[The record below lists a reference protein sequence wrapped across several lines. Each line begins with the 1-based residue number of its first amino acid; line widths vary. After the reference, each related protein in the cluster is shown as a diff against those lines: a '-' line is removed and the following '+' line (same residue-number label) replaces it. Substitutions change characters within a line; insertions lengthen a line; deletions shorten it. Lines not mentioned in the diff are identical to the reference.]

1 MSRAP
6 RPRATLLL
14 TTLYTYSL
22 RSLSTL
28 TLYTHSL
35 HLLSTLTLYT
45 YSLLVHSLSTLT
57 LYTYSLHLSLYLLST
72 LTRLY
77 LLWQNFGWPLS
88 LMLASFTVVV
98 VGTSLSVAMVR
109 GGMVT
114 GFRAIFVSFLSVL
127 QAARS
132 AQGCG
137 LWCMRLQPLVQGC
150 DLHYM
155 HIPHA
160 LHPPL
165 RPAQL
170 NLVLNAVVTV
180 ELYLLWLY
188 LPWQMNLV
196 LNAIVTFEL
205 PAQLTLIV
213 NAGEL
218 GVYLPWPYS
227 LLTTHHSPLTT
238 HHSPPNT

>member
-1 MSRAP
+1 
-6 RPRATLLL
+6 
-14 TTLYTYSL
+14 
-22 RSLSTL
+22 
-28 TLYTHSL
+28 
-35 HLLSTLTLYT
+35 
-45 YSLLVHSLSTLT
+45 
-57 LYTYSLHLSLYLLST
+57 
-72 LTRLY
+72 
-77 LLWQNFGWPLS
+77 
-88 LMLASFTVVV
+88 MLASFTVVV

-170 NLVLNAVVTV
+170 NLVLNAVVT
-180 ELYLLWLY
+180 
-188 LPWQMNLV
+188 
-196 LNAIVTFEL
+196 FEL

>member
-1 MSRAP
+1 
-6 RPRATLLL
+6 
-14 TTLYTYSL
+14 
-22 RSLSTL
+22 
-28 TLYTHSL
+28 
-35 HLLSTLTLYT
+35 
-45 YSLLVHSLSTLT
+45 
-57 LYTYSLHLSLYLLST
+57 
-72 LTRLY
+72 
-77 LLWQNFGWPLS
+77 
-88 LMLASFTVVV
+88 MLASFTVVV

-238 HHSPPNT
+238 HHPTLDSLLTLLTARYSLLTTHYSLLTTHYSLLTAHYSLLTTHCSLLTTHYLRPGCYVALLLTLLVGLRRDDGAGWL